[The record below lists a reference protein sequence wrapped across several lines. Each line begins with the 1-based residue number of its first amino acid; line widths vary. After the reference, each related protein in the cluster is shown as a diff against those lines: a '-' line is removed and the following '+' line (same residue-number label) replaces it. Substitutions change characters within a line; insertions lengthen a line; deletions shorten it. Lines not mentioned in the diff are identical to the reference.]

1 MAAKVYADFFEH
13 LGGGDAAS
21 EEGIP
26 DLLSDTIK
34 GTLRTAHTPDQTGD
48 SVLADLPADEA
59 SATGYTAGGITL
71 ANKTWAT
78 TSLTTTFDNTV
89 DLLWTITAGT
99 LATDTIIFYYDSS
112 HDPADCL
119 ISYDDFGTQSVSGA
133 DFSYVPHASGILAV
147 TVA

>member
-1 MAAKVYADFFEH
+1 VAAKIYADFFEH

-26 DLLSDTIK
+26 DLLTDDIK

-48 SVLADLPADEA
+48 SVLANLPADEA

-71 ANKTWAT
+71 SNKTWAT
-78 TSLTTTFDNTV
+78 ASLTTTFDNTA
-89 DLLWTITAGT
+89 DLVWTITAGT
-99 LATDTIIFYYDSS
+99 LATDTIIFYDDSS
-112 HDPADCL
+112 LDPADCL

>member
-1 MAAKVYADFFEH
+1 MAAKIYADFFEH

-34 GTLRTAHTPDQTGD
+34 GSLRDAHTPDQTGD
-48 SVLADLPADEA
+48 SVYADLPADES

-71 ANKTWAT
+71 SNKTWST
-78 TSLTTTFDNTV
+78 TSLTTTFDNTA

-99 LATDTIIFYYDSS
+99 LATDTIVFYDDSTL
-112 HDPADCL
+112 DPADCL
-119 ISYDDFGTQSVSGA
+119 ISYDDFGSQSVSGA

>member
-1 MAAKVYADFFEH
+1 VAAKIYADFFEH
-13 LGGGDAAS
+13 LGGGDASS

-59 SATGYTAGGITL
+59 SATGYVAGGATL
-71 ANKTWAT
+71 GNKTWAT
-78 TSLTTTFDNTV
+78 TSLTTTFDNTADIV
-89 DLLWTITAGT
+89 WTITAGT
-99 LATDTIIFYYDSS
+99 LATDTIIFYDDSS
-112 HDPADCL
+112 LDPADCL

>member
-1 MAAKVYADFFEH
+1 VAAKIYADFFEH

-26 DLLSDTIK
+26 DLLTDDIK

-48 SVLADLPADEA
+48 SVLANLPADEA

-71 ANKTWAT
+71 SNKTWAT
-78 TSLTTTFDNTV
+78 ASLTTTFDNTA
-89 DLLWTITAGT
+89 DLVWTITAGT
-99 LATDTIIFYYDSS
+99 LATDTIIFYDDSS
-112 HDPADCL
+112 LDPADCL

-133 DFSYVPHASGILAV
+133 DFSYVPHTSGILAV

>member
-99 LATDTIIFYYDSS
+99 LATDTIIFYDDSS
-112 HDPADCL
+112 LDPADCL

>member
-1 MAAKVYADFFEH
+1 VAAKIYADFFEH
-13 LGGGDAAS
+13 LGGGDAAA

-26 DLLSDTIK
+26 DLLTDDIK

-48 SVLADLPADEA
+48 SVLANLPADEA

-71 ANKTWAT
+71 SNKTWAT
-78 TSLTTTFDNTV
+78 ASLTTTFDNTA
-89 DLLWTITAGT
+89 DLVWTITAGT
-99 LATDTIIFYYDSS
+99 LATDTIIFYDDSS
-112 HDPADCL
+112 LDPADCL

-133 DFSYVPHASGILAV
+133 DFSYVPHTSGILAV

>member
-1 MAAKVYADFFEH
+1 MAAKIYSRFFEH

-34 GTLRTAHTPDQTGD
+34 GSLRNAHTPDQTGD
-48 SVLADLPADEA
+48 SVYADLPADES

-71 ANKTWAT
+71 SNKTWST
-78 TSLTTTFDNTV
+78 TSLTTTFDNTA

-99 LATDTIIFYYDSS
+99 LATDTIVFLDDSTL
-112 HDPADCL
+112 DPVDCL
-119 ISYDDFGTQSVSGA
+119 ISYDDFGSQSVTGA

>member
-1 MAAKVYADFFEH
+1 MAAKLYADFPEH

-34 GTLRTAHTPDQTGD
+34 GSLRTAHTPDQTGD
-48 SVLADLPADEA
+48 ELYGDLPADEA

-71 ANKTWAT
+71 ANKTYST
-78 TSLTTTFDNTV
+78 TSLVTTFDNTV

-99 LATDTIIFYYDSS
+99 LATDTLVTYHDTGA
-112 HDPADCL
+112 DPAKPL
-119 ISYDDFGTQSVSGA
+119 ICYDDFGTQSVSGA
-133 DFSYVPHASGILAV
+133 DFSYVPHASGLFTI